1 MSLWCAQAVGL
12 CALQRRKVHPSC
24 FDDSL
29 GRDQCS
35 TEMEESGVTMH
46 VGDSGKNVKTKLL
59 KNGLNIP
66 KVMNRVLE

>member
-1 MSLWCAQAVGL
+1 MCPGSRPL
-12 CALQRRKVHPSC
+12 CSPEKEGPPLC
-24 FDDSL
+24 FDDLL